1 MNIKYLGNT
10 VMEIKIGK
18 LELKS
23 LHNEEHFEFGDNVIK
38 LLNKYT
44 LVVLGIEAKYNIYLQ
59 LFAKEIEAL
68 DLIRKKMITDEL
80 PDADHKRNDTF
91 IGLSLAV
98 KSAGNHYNND
108 LKTAANHVQ
117 ILFDQYNTLPS
128 KPYDDKTVAIKNL
141 IDELNG
147 KYLSDITNLGLAD
160 WTTELEANNKA
171 FIVLKD
177 TYYSKEAGKTQLHMK
192 RVRIE
197 VDAGYREV
205 IEHINALITINGE
218 SIFKQFV
225 VEMNQHISQYNAK
238 IAMRKGHI

>member
-1 MNIKYLGNT
+1 
-10 VMEIKIGK
+10 METKIGK

-23 LHNEEHFEFGDNVIK
+23 LHNEEHFEFGENVIK
-38 LLNKYT
+38 LVNKYSPEI
-44 LVVLGIEAKYNIYLQ
+44 LGIVAKYVVYLQ
-59 LFAKEIEAL
+59 LFAKELEAL
-68 DLIRKKMITDEL
+68 DLVRKKLITDEL

-98 KSAGNHYNND
+98 KSAGNHYNYD
-108 LKTAANHVQ
+108 LKTAASHVQ

-160 WTTELEANNKA
+160 WITELVSNNNA
-171 FIVLKD
+171 FIELKD
-177 TYYSKEAGKTQLHMK
+177 TCYSKDAGKTQLQMK
-192 RVRIE
+192 RMRIE
-197 VDAGYREV
+197 VDAAYREV

-218 SIFKQFV
+218 SVFKEFV
-225 VEMNQHISQYNAK
+225 VEMNQLITQYNAI
-238 IAMRKGHI
+238 IAIRKGH